1 MAFLDNSGD
10 IILDAVLT
18 DLGRLR
24 MSEGNFRITQF
35 ALGDDEVDYSLYN
48 KNHPSGSAYYDLEI
62 LQTPVFEAFT
72 RTNANINY
80 GLLSFNGNQ
89 NLLYLP
95 VLKFNDTKQVEARG
109 GVRGEGTNN
118 VVYCS
123 VDSDTAT
130 AVESAAALGAG
141 AKTLTPYDLG
151 ASRYVLLESGLDT
164 GGNPSGVKVGGRDAY
179 IVANGLLDSTFTVLA
194 DGNLFNSVVEATPGF
209 EFVYNGATGAPYNL
223 SPAFDN
229 MNPIILAAG
238 NTGIKDYQQAT
249 IRPVENK
256 VYNDVIDT
264 SNPISDISVIDG
276 PRGQVV
282 PFKLALNGANIST
295 SGGAWFSLYGKTG
308 QNLFSDGNTYDY
320 IDTIVY
326 VTGDTT
332 GVTSQVTIR
341 IIKKV

>member
-18 DLGRLR
+18 DLGRKR

-80 GLLSFNGNQ
+80 GLLSFNGNP

-95 VLKFNDTKQVEARG
+95 ALKFNDTKMVRGSG
-109 GVRGEGTNN
+109 GVIGEGINN
-118 VVYCS
+118 IVYCS
-123 VDSDTAT
+123 VNAPTAR
-130 AVESAAALGAG
+130 ALESAAALGA
-141 AKTLTPYDLG
+141 AASTLTPY
-151 ASRYVLLESGLDT
+151 SISNTRYVLLESGLDT
-164 GGNPSGVKVGGRDAY
+164 AGAPSGVSDNRNSY
-179 IVANGLLDSTFTVLA
+179 IIANGLLDSTFTILSNS
-194 DGNLFNSVVEATPGF
+194 NLISTVIQATTNF
-209 EFVYNGATGAPYNL
+209 EFAYNGSAASPYNL
-223 SPAFDN
+223 TPSFDN
-229 MNPIILAAG
+229 TNPISFAAS
-238 NTGIKDYQQAT
+238 NTGIADYQQAT
-249 IRPVENK
+249 IRPVGNN

-264 SNPISDISVIDG
+264 DNPISNISVIDG
-276 PRGQVV
+276 PRGQIV
-282 PFKLALNGANIST
+282 PFKLELNASNITT

-326 VTGDTT
+326 VSGDTT

-341 IIKKV
+341 IIRKV